1 MKNINNNIN
10 KLINALDPNIK
21 QCIGCKKWKNRLKF
35 IDSNKVELDCCHK
48 CWDVIVKNIT

>member
-21 QCIGCKKWKNRLKF
+21 QCIGCKKWKNSFPCKENLRFGKP
-35 IDSNKVELDCCHK
+35 KE
-48 CWDVIVKNIT
+48 